1 MTEQWDQEQVGA
13 SGGSGASGGVGSSGD
28 SGSPG
33 DWRLFRGDGQTRRV
47 AFPEAPPWRRFTPA
61 PGADAADVD
70 GTGTRA
76 HRPYLIG
83 PDESEI
89 VNAALLLRRPLL
101 VTGHPGTGKSSL
113 AHAIAHE
120 LSLGRVLTWPVN
132 SRSTL
137 RDALYGYDAI
147 GRLRESNLRRER
159 DEGSEDFGWED
170 SDGWPPPPDESG
182 PSGPPGWHSP
192 SRAPLPSGSSDPSRL
207 PAPSGSPDP
216 SRLPA
221 PYTSPSP
228 PGPDIGSFVRLGPLG
243 TALVPGERPRVLLVD
258 ELDKGDV
265 DLPNDLLTVFEEGE
279 FEIPELARLPEEES
293 RVAVLTADP
302 QVRASVVR
310 GRVRCSQFPV
320 VVITS
325 NGEREFPPAFLRRC
339 VRLDLAEPDEQRLR
353 DIVGAHLGDEAL
365 VGVDDLLRTFLARRA
380 PGELATD
387 QLLNAVFLRK
397 GGVDLPPGAL
407 LDAVLHRL
415 GGAV

>member
-1 MTEQWDQEQVGA
+1 MTEQRDQQPRPTGGA
-13 SGGSGASGGVGSSGD
+13 ERAS
-28 SGSPG
+28 G
-33 DWRLFRGDGQTRRV
+33 DWRLFRGDGATRHV
-47 AFPEAPPWRRFTPA
+47 TFPEAPPWRRFTPEPEPDSA
-61 PGADAADVD
+61 PSPGGGAGVASPDAA
-70 GTGTRA
+70 GQGTRA
-76 HRPYLIG
+76 ARPYLIG

-120 LSLGRVLTWPVN
+120 LSLDRVLTWPVN

-137 RDALYGYDAI
+137 REALYGYDAI
-147 GRLRESNLRRER
+147 GRLRESNLRTEREGQ
-159 DEGSEDFGWED
+159 EGREGHGGAETGAADR
-170 SDGWPPPPDESG
+170 SDGDAPT
-182 PSGPPGWHSP
+182 
-192 SRAPLPSGSSDPSRL
+192 RAP
-207 PAPSGSPDP
+207 GSPGAHG
-216 SRLPA
+216 S
-221 PYTSPSP
+221 
-228 PGPDIGSFVRLGPLG
+228 DIGSYVRLGPLG

-265 DLPNDLLTVFEEGE
+265 DLPNDLLAVFEEGE

-293 RVAVLTADP
+293 RVEVLTADP
-302 QVRASVVR
+302 QVRAPVVR
-310 GRVRCSQFPV
+310 GRVRCTEFPV

-353 DIVGAHLGDEAL
+353 DIVEAHLGDAAL
-365 VGVDDLLRTFLARRA
+365 DGVDDLLRTFLARRA

>member
-1 MTEQWDQEQVGA
+1 MTAPQGPRAPRTPPQD
-13 SGGSGASGGVGSSGD
+13 
-28 SGSPG
+28 
-33 DWRLFRGDGQTRRV
+33 DWRLFRGDGDARRV
-47 AFPEAPPWRRFTPA
+47 DFPEAPPWRRFTPA
-61 PGADAADVD
+61 DDAP
-70 GTGTRA
+70 RP
-76 HRPYLIG
+76 RPYLIG
-83 PDESEI
+83 PDESEV

-120 LSLGRVLTWPVN
+120 LTLGRVLTWPVN

-137 RDALYGYDAI
+137 RDALYDYDAI
-147 GRLRESNLRRER
+147 GRLRESNLRRE
-159 DEGSEDFGWED
+159 EAGSDD
-170 SDGWPPPPDESG
+170 DA
-182 PSGPPGWHSP
+182 PGE
-192 SRAPLPSGSSDPSRL
+192 
-207 PAPSGSPDP
+207 
-216 SRLPA
+216 
-221 PYTSPSP
+221 
-228 PGPDIGSFVRLGPLG
+228 GPDIGSYVRLGPLG
-243 TALVPGERPRVLLVD
+243 TAFVPGERPRVLLVD

-279 FEIPELARLPEEES
+279 FEIPELARLPEDQS
-293 RVAVLTADP
+293 HVDVLTADP
-302 QVRASVVR
+302 RVRAPVTR
-310 GRVRCSQFPV
+310 GRVRCSEFPV

-353 DIVGAHLGDEAL
+353 DIVEAHLGDAAL
-365 VGVDDLLRTFLARRA
+365 DGVDDLLRAFLGRRA

-397 GGVDLPPGAL
+397 GGLDLPAGAL